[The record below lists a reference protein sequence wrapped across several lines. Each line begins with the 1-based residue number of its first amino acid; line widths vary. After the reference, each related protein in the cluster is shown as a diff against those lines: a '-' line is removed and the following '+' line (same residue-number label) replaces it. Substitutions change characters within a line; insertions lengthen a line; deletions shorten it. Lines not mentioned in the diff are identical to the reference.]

1 MTNCTEHPSFQIIDL
16 EETDSTNRYL
26 SDLCDNTPTAP
37 IEYTTVTARF
47 QTSGKGQRG
56 NSWESEAG
64 QNLLFST
71 VLYPR
76 FVEARRQFVLSQ
88 IVSLAVKEELDTYT
102 EGISIKW
109 PNDIYWED
117 RKIAGILIENVLSG
131 STFARS
137 IVGIGLNL
145 NQEVFVSDAPNP
157 VSLFQITGH
166 TCDIEEVLDQFADA
180 FRTRY
185 RQTFDI
191 GSVQALR
198 EEYAATLYR
207 NDGVYPYCSEDETF
221 YASITGVEPDGHLIL
236 TTDTG
241 EERRFAFKEVS
252 FLL

>member
-1 MTNCTEHPSFQIIDL
+1 METKEIIYTKEHL
-16 EETDSTNRYL
+16 AETDSTNTYL
-26 SDLCDNTPTAP
+26 QQLDADRHLPEGY
-37 IEYTTVTARF
+37 IVYTDTQRAGR
-47 QTSGKGQRG
+47 GQRG
-56 NSWESEAG
+56 NSWESEPG
-64 QNLLFST
+64 KNLTFS
-71 VLYPR
+71 LLLHP
-76 FVEARRQFVLSQ
+76 EHIPANQQFLLSQ
-88 IVSLAVKEELDTYT
+88 AISLAMTDVLNRYAP
-102 EGISIKW
+102 GFSIKW

-166 TCDIEEVLDQFADA
+166 TYDIEAVLDQFVDA

-185 RQTFDI
+185 QQTFTD
-191 GSVQALR
+191 SARALR

-207 NDGVYPYCSEDETF
+207 NDGEYPYCSEGETF
-221 YASITGVEPDGHLIL
+221 YASITRIEPDGHLIL

>member
-1 MTNCTEHPSFQIIDL
+1 METKEIIFTKDHL
-16 EETDSTNRYL
+16 VETASTNTYL
-26 SDLCDNTPTAP
+26 QQLDTDRHLPEGH
-37 IEYTTVTARF
+37 IVYTDTQRAGR
-47 QTSGKGQRG
+47 GQRG
-56 NSWESEAG
+56 NSWESQPG
-64 QNLLFST
+64 KNLTFS
-71 VLYPR
+71 LLLRP
-76 FVEARRQFVLSQ
+76 EHIPPNQQFLLSQ
-88 IVSLAVKEELDTYT
+88 AVSLAMTDLLGRYAT
-102 EGISIKW
+102 GFSIKW

-117 RKIAGILIENVLSG
+117 KKIAGILIENVLSG
-131 STFARS
+131 TTFARS
-137 IVGIGLNL
+137 IVGIGLNI
-145 NQEVFVSDAPNP
+145 NQATFVSDAPNP

-166 TCDIEEVLDQFADA
+166 TYDIEAVLDQFADA

-185 RQTFDI
+185 LQTFDI

-207 NDGVYPYCSEDETF
+207 NDGVYPYCSEGETF

>member
-1 MTNCTEHPSFQIIDL
+1 MEPKEIIFTKDHL
-16 EETDSTNRYL
+16 AETASTNTYL
-26 SDLCDNTPTAP
+26 QQLDADRHLPEGY
-37 IEYTTVTARF
+37 IVYTDAQLAGR
-47 QTSGKGQRG
+47 GQRG
-56 NSWESEAG
+56 NSWESQPG
-64 QNLLFST
+64 KNLTFS
-71 VLYPR
+71 LLLRP
-76 FVEARRQFVLSQ
+76 EHIPANQQFVLSQ
-88 IVSLAVKEELDTYT
+88 AVSLAMTDLLGRYAT
-102 EGISIKW
+102 GFSIKW

-117 RKIAGILIENVLSG
+117 KKIAGILIENVLSG

-166 TCDIEEVLDQFADA
+166 TCDIEAVLDQFADA

-185 RQTFDI
+185 LQTFTD
-191 GSVQALR
+191 SARALR

-207 NDGVYPYCSEDETF
+207 NDGVYPYCSGGETF

-236 TTDTG
+236 TTDAG